1 MKQDKK
7 KQIDYTKEIGI
18 SQGKQPPNSVDFER
32 LIIGTMLIDKL
43 GLDKVLY
50 IYGDNPEIFYD
61 PRHALIYDVIS
72 NLTTRKIP
80 VDMMSVILEL
90 KKRDKARRYE
100 GMRPRASLNAQG
112 LISYKTSIKY
122 RPSQGSI

>member
-18 SQGKQPPNSVDFER
+18 SKGKQPPNSVDFEK
-32 LIIGTMLIDKL
+32 LIIGTMLIDKI

-50 IYGDNPEIFYD
+50 IFGDNPEIFYD

-90 KKRDKARRYE
+90 KKEINSERLEATTT
-100 GMRPRASLNAQG
+100 L
-112 LISYKTSIKY
+112 SI
-122 RPSQGSI
+122 

>member
-50 IYGDNPEIFYD
+50 IYGDNPLCL
-61 PRHALIYDVIS
+61 PS
-72 NLTTRKIP
+72 KIE
-80 VDMMSVILEL
+80 S
-90 KKRDKARRYE
+90 
-100 GMRPRASLNAQG
+100 
-112 LISYKTSIKY
+112 SYNGGK
-122 RPSQGSI
+122 